1 MPCTKAMNWEGKTY
15 SSMVIRGFIKCEKY
29 SADSMYSYVYVY
41 RYIYVN
47 IYNALIVLGILLVC
61 DVPMY

>member
-1 MPCTKAMNWEGKTY
+1 MSAVKHIVASGE
-15 SSMVIRGFIKCEKY
+15 CEKY

-47 IYNALIVLGILLVC
+47 IYIALIVLGILLVC
-61 DVPMY
+61 DAPMY

>member
-1 MPCTKAMNWEGKTY
+1 MSAVKHIVASGE
-15 SSMVIRGFIKCEKY
+15 CEKY

-47 IYNALIVLGILLVC
+47 IYIVH
-61 DVPMY
+61 

>member
-1 MPCTKAMNWEGKTY
+1 MSAVKHIVASGE
-15 SSMVIRGFIKCEKY
+15 CEKN

-61 DVPMY
+61 DAPMY